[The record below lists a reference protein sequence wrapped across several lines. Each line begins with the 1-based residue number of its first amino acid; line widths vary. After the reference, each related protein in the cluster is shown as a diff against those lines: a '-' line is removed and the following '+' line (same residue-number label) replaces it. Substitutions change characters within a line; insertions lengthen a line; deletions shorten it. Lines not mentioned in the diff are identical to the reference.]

1 MSSFLHSPFAI
12 KLGLAF
18 TTLTTVCLLYT
29 TFSGYGTSV
38 PLFAPKQCV
47 LLLHL
52 TGHEQ
57 LRLIIIYSWKTRGT
71 IVHMVMFRY
80 QPTLSQSTKNDV
92 ASAFL
97 ALKDSCRLP
106 DGSRYIVSLDGG
118 SFASPEGRGKGLEVS
133 SIHPT
138 SLHSGI

>member
-38 PLFAPKQCV
+38 PLFSAKQYV
-47 LLLHL
+47 SLSRL
-52 TGHEQ
+52 TGQEQ
-57 LRLIIIYSWKTRGT
+57 LRLIIVYPWKTRGT

-133 SIHPT
+133 SNLPA
-138 SLHSGI
+138 SLHSCF